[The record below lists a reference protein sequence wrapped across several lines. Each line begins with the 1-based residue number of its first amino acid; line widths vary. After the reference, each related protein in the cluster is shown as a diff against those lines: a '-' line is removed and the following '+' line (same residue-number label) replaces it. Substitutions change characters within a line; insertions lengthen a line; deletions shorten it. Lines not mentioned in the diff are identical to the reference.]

1 MTMHTW
7 PRPIHALAQLAA
19 GLAAGALG
27 ACSDDSAGKVASD
40 AAVAAE
46 TTASDDASD
55 ATTQAEA
62 TGGDTAVTTTTPDTT
77 TAETT
82 VSDTTPIATTTPTA
96 PDTSTTETSPATT
109 ALVINEMVCASATG
123 GADWFELYVAGAGP
137 VRLSDFTIV
146 DDNAAH
152 TAAALPDVTLQ
163 PGAFYVVTA
172 ATEAPASGDP
182 WVPFGLGSGDALT
195 LATVS
200 GTVVDTLAW
209 HAGDA
214 PEGASWGRLPDGSLT
229 LGMLAPTPGAANQ
242 ALSAPLA
249 TDPFPQ
255 DRVIPVVVEM
265 TTADWQALIATAR
278 EEIDYP
284 ATVTYN
290 GVRVSDVMIRTKG
303 NSSLNAVAGST
314 SHRFS
319 FKIDINDVLPDQRLL
334 GLKKLVF
341 NNGFKDPTL
350 IREALAYGIMRDF
363 GVPTPRTAFVDL
375 TVAGEHLGLY
385 TVVEAIDGD
394 FIDRWF
400 DNKDGDLLKPEMPDG
415 DLRWEDA
422 NASSYVGVALETNTD
437 TSDMSSFIHLLDV
450 LNHGTASDYA
460 TVLDTEEILRVTA
473 INALLV
479 NLDSY
484 LGMGHNYYL
493 YDNGG
498 LFAMIPWDAN
508 EAFGNFNCNCSKD
521 GLIAFAMDAPTCG
534 VATQK
539 PLVAKLLAVPA
550 LRDRYHAIIG
560 ELLDGLFSE
569 SQMAA
574 RIDAAADLIRPYVIA
589 DTTKFYSTE
598 AFETGLVSDSTST
611 GPGSNGTSF
620 GLASFVTKRGAAVR
634 TQLGTTSTATQG
646 CTGGTGPGNPGG
658 PKCPDGICDAAEQQ
672 NPQLCPADCD

>member
-1 MTMHTW
+1 MTMHAW
-7 PRPIHALAQLAA
+7 PRSFHALTHLVA
-19 GLAAGALG
+19 GLAVGAIG
-27 ACSDDSAGKVASD
+27 ACSDDGAGKVAPDTADTAGGS
-40 AAVAAE
+40 E
-46 TTASDDASD
+46 TTAADTDNAGNDATQMDASD
-55 ATTQAEA
+55 SAAQ
-62 TGGDTAVTTTTPDTT
+62 TTPN
-77 TAETT
+77 ETT
-82 VSDTTPIATTTPTA
+82 VSDTTATTAAETTP
-96 PDTSTTETSPATT
+96 PDTTTTETSPATSG
-109 ALVINEMVCASATG
+109 LVINEIVCASATG
-123 GADWFELYVAGAGP
+123 EADWFELYVAGADP
-137 VRLSDFTIV
+137 VRLSDYTIV

-172 ATEAPASGDP
+172 ASEAPVNGDP
-182 WVPFGLGSGDALT
+182 WVPFGLGNGDTLT
-195 LATVS
+195 LAKTS
-200 GTVVDTLAW
+200 GDPVDTLAW
-209 HAGDA
+209 HDGDA
-214 PEGASWGRLPDGSLT
+214 PAGASWGRLPDGSLT
-229 LGMLAPTPGAANQ
+229 LGMLAPTPGAPNQ
-242 ALSAPLA
+242 ALSEPLA

-255 DRVIPVVVEM
+255 DRVIAVVVEM
-265 TTADWQALIATAR
+265 TSTDWQALIATAR
-278 EEIDYP
+278 DEIDYP

-290 GVRVSDVMIRTKG
+290 GVRVSDVLIRTKG

-334 GLKKLVF
+334 GLKKIVL

-350 IREALAYGIMRDF
+350 IREAVAYGLLRDF

-385 TVVEAIDGD
+385 TAVEAVDGD

-400 DNKDGDLLKPEMPDG
+400 ANKDGDLVKPEMPDG

-422 NASSYVGVALETNTD
+422 NASSYAGVALETNTA

-450 LNHGTASDYA
+450 LNHGTESDYA
-460 TVLDTEEILRVTA
+460 TVLDTEEILRVMA

-498 LFAMIPWDAN
+498 LFAMIPWDTN
-508 EAFGNFNCNCSKD
+508 EAFGNFNCNCSKE

-539 PLVAKLLAVPA
+539 PLVAKLLAVST
-550 LRDRYHAIIG
+550 LRDRYHVLIG

-569 SQMAA
+569 SQMTA

-589 DTTKFYSTE
+589 DTTKFYSNE

-611 GPGSNGTSF
+611 GPGSNGTTF
-620 GLASFVTKRGAAVR
+620 GLASFVTSRGAAVR
-634 TQLGTTSTATQG
+634 AQLGTTSTATQG
-646 CTGGTGPGNPGG
+646 CSGGSGPGNPGG
-658 PKCPDGICDAAEQQ
+658 AKCPDGTCDAAEQA
-672 NPQLCPADCD
+672 NPTLCPADCE